1 MEIKVLGTGCA
12 KCTKLEKEVYDAL
25 AELDVAAN
33 VEKVQ
38 DIKKI
43 MEYKVMFTPA
53 LVINDKV
60 KVAGKVPKKEELYNY
75 IKEEM

>member
-60 KVAGKVPKKEELYNY
+60 KVAGKVPKKEELHQY
-75 IKEEM
+75 IKEEI